1 MNPEPHEKP
10 IIPVLAAI
18 IRDERGQVLI
28 ARRKSH
34 LSNGG
39 KWEFPGGKLFPGES
53 PEQCLQREIREEM
66 GIEIEVLGPFQLV
79 NFSYPEKSILLIG
92 YNCRFAGGDWH
103 LTDHDQIRW
112 VEKPRLGEYNFSA
125 ADLPIVE
132 KLQTADSWVP

>member
-1 MNPEPHEKP
+1 MNPETPGTP

-18 IRDERGQVLI
+18 IRDEAGRVLA
-28 ARRKSH
+28 ARRKPH

-39 KWEFPGGKLFPGES
+39 KWEFPGGKLFSGES
-53 PEQCLQREIREEM
+53 PEQCLAREIREEM
-66 GIEIEVLGPFQLV
+66 GIEIEVLEPFHLV

-92 YNCRFAGGDWH
+92 YVCRFAGGNWH

-112 VEKPRLGEYNFSA
+112 VEKNSLGEYDFSA

-132 KLQTADSWVP
+132 KLQNSDA